1 MCLVSMR
8 CYQALLRFPGEEVET
23 RSAVVD
29 GYVAWISS
37 VLVRTLSILAA
48 QKLEEERKNQQ
59 ATSVSMFFLLSP
71 D

>member
-1 MCLVSMR
+1 MR
-8 CYQALLRFPGEEVET
+8 CYQALLRFAGEEVET

-48 QKLEEERKNQQ
+48 QKLGQERKNRQ
-59 ATSVSMFFLLSP
+59 ATSNSICFCFFVFLL
-71 D
+71 